1 MIFQRLAPPG
11 PLMMLALLLS
21 APGSALAER
30 ITLEDLDRVVGVS
43 SPRISP
49 DGQSVVIVTTR
60 PDLEENVDRR
70 QLVLIDVASGDRQP
84 LTHDRPGVSRP
95 RWSPDGERLAFID
108 KHGEDDP
115 KPQVLVLPL
124 RGGEARAVTSA
135 PQGVA
140 AFEWSA
146 DGEAVLYLGAD
157 APAEPPEGPE
167 RHNQAFAVGYHDYL
181 ATKAPPVM
189 HLWRQSLDGGEAQR
203 INGDDI
209 VAAAGQ
215 FSWLSVSGDGAAA
228 AFVGLPADALGD
240 PRKAALMVI
249 DLDSGERRDAFGEG
263 LNNVLWGDFSPDGE
277 LLAYASNSGG
287 NPFYSSPAIS
297 VARARG
303 EEGEVVSST
312 IDRGLWGAQWMPDGQ
327 ALVIGGND
335 DARKTLWLQ
344 PLDGA
349 PRKLDLDGL
358 SAVTRYGPPDL
369 DIAGNGAIA
378 LVASA
383 PNRPPELYWMN
394 TVDSAPRALTDY
406 NTGLGALE
414 LGRSEEIRWET
425 DDGFEA
431 NGVLIYPPDFDPDK
445 RYPLVLKIHGGPMSA
460 TTLTWDGF
468 GQVLAARGFIV
479 FGPNYRGSDNL
490 GNDFQSAIIHDAG
503 AGPGRDVMAGVA
515 AIRERGIVDEER
527 IGVSGWSYGGYMTS
541 WLIGNYP
548 DTWRAAMAGAP
559 VTEYFDQYTLS
570 DMNVS
575 FGWGFDKQPWSPEGQ
590 AQWRE
595 QSPIAHL
602 HKATTPTL
610 ILCNTGDLRVPI
622 TESYKLFHVLRD
634 QDTPVEF
641 IAYPIPGH
649 FPADPVHRRDVFR
662 RWADWME
669 ARFEAPRD
677 APVTLAG
684 AGGGSLSRK
693 R

>member
-1 MIFQRLAPPG
+1 LLFRILAA
-11 PLMMLALLLS
+11 PLLLALLFAAPAAS
-21 APGSALAER
+21 ADR

-43 SPRISP
+43 SPRIAP
-49 DGQSVVIVTTR
+49 DGQSVVVVVTR
-60 PDLEENVDRR
+60 ADLEENRDER
-70 QLVLIDVASGDRQP
+70 QLVLIDVATGARQP

-95 RWSPDGERLAFID
+95 RWSPDGQYLAFLD
-108 KHGEDDP
+108 KHGEEE
-115 KPQVLVLPL
+115 PQSQVMVLPI
-124 RGGEARAVTSA
+124 RGGEARAVTRA

-146 DGEAVLYLGAD
+146 EGDAVLYLGAD
-157 APAEPPEGPE
+157 APAEAPEGPE

-189 HLWRQSLDGGEAQR
+189 HLWRQPLAGGEAAR

-209 VAAAGQ
+209 VGVSGQ
-215 FSWLSVSGDGAAA
+215 FSWMSVAGDGQSV
-228 AFVGLPADALGD
+228 AFVGVPSDALGD
-240 PRKAALMVI
+240 ARKAALMVI
-249 DLDSGERRDAFGEG
+249 DLDSGERLEGFGDQ
-263 LNNVLWGDFSPDGE
+263 LDHVIWGEFSPDGSR
-277 LLAYASNSGG
+277 LAFASNSGG

-297 VARARG
+297 VAGIERRERG
-303 EEGEVVSST
+303 EGRVVSPT

-349 PRKLDLDGL
+349 PRKLDLGDL

-369 DIAGNGAIA
+369 DIAGNGAMALIA
-378 LVASA
+378 SG
-383 PNRPPELYWMN
+383 PNQPPELYWMDSA
-394 TVDSAPRALTDY
+394 DSAPRALTDY
-406 NTGLGALE
+406 NTAIAALE
-414 LGRSEEIRWET
+414 LGQSVEIRWET
-425 DDGFEA
+425 DDGYEA

-468 GQVLAARGFIV
+468 GQVLAARGAIV

-490 GNDFQSAIIHDAG
+490 GNAFQSAIIHDAG
-503 AGPGRDVMAGVA
+503 AGPGRDVMAGLA
-515 AIRERGIVDEER
+515 ALQARGIVDEER

-570 DMNVS
+570 DMNVT
-575 FGWGFDKQPWSPEGQ
+575 FGWGFDKQPWTPEGQ
-590 AQWRE
+590 AEWRE
-595 QSPIAHL
+595 QSPIAYL
-602 HKATTPTL
+602 YRATTPTL

-634 QDTPVEF
+634 VGTPVEF
-641 IAYPIPGH
+641 IAYPVPGH

-662 RWADWME
+662 RWADWMDE
-669 ARFEAPRD
+669 RFAMGRDQPVPAPRE
-677 APVTLAG
+677 AISPP
-684 AGGGSLSRK
+684 
-693 R
+693 